1 MKVNLEKLFNKM
13 WVDYNEENKTLFNNW
28 RSFSEIK
35 KGEEFLIKWFEEDKK
50 FFFNL
55 QNGDDD

>member
-13 WVDYNEENKTLFNNW
+13 WVDYTEQNKTLFNKW
-28 RSFSEIK
+28 RSFSELK
-35 KGEEFLIKWFEEDKK
+35 KWEEFLLKWYEEDKK

-55 QNGDDD
+55 QNSDDD

>member
-28 RSFSEIK
+28 WSFSEIK
-35 KGEEFLIKWFEEDKK
+35 KWEEFLIKWFEEDKK

-55 QNGDDD
+55 QNGNDD